1 MELYVTAL
9 VVAMIGIYIYG
20 HRVFPFRKNARPQK
34 RFTGGEVL
42 LLYIIAWHPILVLL
56 LLGFFDAF
64 FSDLIPPL
72 GAHTRANFIFLGA
85 HSLLSMLGTIACTLL
100 TQRSLRFMILFIAN
114 AVAWA
119 IYIVMLITTF
129 FMSHPAV

>member
-1 MELYVTAL
+1 
-9 VVAMIGIYIYG
+9 MIAISMYG
-20 HRVFPFRKNARPQK
+20 YRIFPFRKNARPQK

-56 LLGFFDAF
+56 LLGLFDAF
-64 FSDLIPPL
+64 FPDLIPPL

-85 HSLLSMLGTIACTLL
+85 HTLLSMLGTIACTLL
-100 TQRSLRFMILFIAN
+100 TQRSLRYMMLFVAD
-114 AVAWA
+114 AVACA

-129 FMSHPAV
+129 FMSHPAA

>member
-1 MELYVTAL
+1 MELYLTTL
-9 VVAMIGIYIYG
+9 FVAMIGIGIYG
-20 HRVFPFRKNARPQK
+20 YRVFPFRKNARIHK
-34 RFTGGEVL
+34 HFTGGEVL

-56 LLGFFDAF
+56 LLGLFDAF

-100 TQRSLRFMILFIAN
+100 THRSLRFMILFIAN